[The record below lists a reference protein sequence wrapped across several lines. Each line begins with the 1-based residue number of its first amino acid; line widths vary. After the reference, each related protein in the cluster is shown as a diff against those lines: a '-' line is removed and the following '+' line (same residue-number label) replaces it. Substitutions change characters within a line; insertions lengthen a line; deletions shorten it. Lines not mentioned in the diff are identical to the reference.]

1 MTFEEAA
8 AVMMGGSGT
17 GANASFFSAICSL
30 PVVAEYEIK
39 TVNDNASGYKARV
52 HYVDKNTPGYQ
63 STSYSSDYIDEYASS
78 GDFTKPG
85 YYAEF
90 EYYYCALCKGEEV
103 ICILIA
109 PNRMQT
115 YSESWTG
122 GGEERFISFQ
132 DTRENTPVWS
142 STYNEING
150 YYVNIGFDVISTIH
164 QIQYKKDDDGNIVV
178 DRDITST
185 NTYEK
190 GVYFQFKLFS
200 TGELY
205 HNYKHDSDLRYKLL
219 QFMDTVNE
227 QE

>member
-8 AVMMGGSGT
+8 AVMMGGSGA
-17 GANASFFSAICSL
+17 GANASIFSAICSL

-52 HYVDKNTPGYQ
+52 HYVNKNTPGYQ
-63 STSYSSDYIDEYASS
+63 STSYSDGYIDEYVSS
-78 GDFTKPG
+78 GDFTKPAH
-85 YYAEF
+85 YAEF
-90 EYYYCALCKGEEV
+90 EYHYCALCKGEEV

-122 GGEERFISFQ
+122 GGEERFICSQ
-132 DTRENTPVWS
+132 VTRENTPVWS
-142 STYNEING
+142 SSYNEILG
-150 YYVNIGFDVISTIH
+150 YYVNIGLDVISTIH
-164 QIQYKKDDDGNIVV
+164 QIEYKKDDDGNIVV

-190 GVYFQFKLFS
+190 GLYFQFKLFS
-200 TGELY
+200 TGEFY
-205 HNYKHDSDLRYKLL
+205 HNYKHDADLRYKLL
-219 QFMDTVNE
+219 QFFYTVNE